1 MYSYKLYSYITL
13 YTPLIHIH
21 SCIHSHILYVQ
32 VMIANISCADSSY
45 EETLNTL
52 KYANRA
58 KNIRTHIQRKLC
70 YSYIQ
75 CMYMYTSV
83 LYIY

>member
-1 MYSYKLYSYITL
+1 
-13 YTPLIHIH
+13 
-21 SCIHSHILYVQ
+21 
-32 VMIANISCADSSY
+32 MIANISCADSSY

-70 YSYIQ
+70 YAYYILCM
-75 CMYMYTSV
+75 CMYTTV
-83 LYIY
+83 WYIYYTILYCIYTICTLLY